1 MLFLVLFVGIL
12 LMFCFSVFFLTL
24 QFRHMSARYLRME
37 SYRRAL
43 VYQKQ
48 YLLLLLGDFQ
58 HSVQRVTASL
68 GQGLLMGTSSRQD
81 VDGNLLSTPPHWPL
95 DSPPPLVRF
104 RAVARCIMVIHRSVT
119 LPLENEFLFTAIF
132 FIELSNVYLNL
143 LLTR

>member
-1 MLFLVLFVGIL
+1 MIINVSELVKSLLFR
-12 LMFCFSVFFLTL
+12 L

-58 HSVQRVTASL
+58 HSVQRVTTSL

-81 VDGNLLSTPPHWPL
+81 MEGNPLPSQHWPL
-95 DSPPPLVRF
+95 DSPPALVRF
-104 RAVARCIMVIHRSVT
+104 RAAARCLMIIHRSANYAFGQAQLT
-119 LPLENEFLFTAIF
+119 LRFAS
-132 FIELSNVYLNL
+132 SNSTVK
-143 LLTR
+143 RA